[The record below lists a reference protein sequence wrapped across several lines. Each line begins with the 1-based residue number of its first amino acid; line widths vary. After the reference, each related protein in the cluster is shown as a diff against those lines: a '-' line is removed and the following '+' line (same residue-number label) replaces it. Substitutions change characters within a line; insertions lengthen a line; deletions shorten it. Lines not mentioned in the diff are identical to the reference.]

1 MSSSP
6 ACWRYQQCKHS
17 SRGTC
22 TSGSGREIPYGLPWM
37 EGSDYS
43 LVVGCFVVCGQL
55 RVISSSLFQI
65 KLDPPFSV
73 LKSYLYEKRAG
84 IFTSWAR
91 SQPSAAYFSWCFLS
105 PFPNLP
111 ALRWADM
118 KSCQSGCQSFKGIR
132 RECAQRLVCS
142 ALGRRRQWLP
152 GRRRIGGLSSL
163 DFLTAPSG

>member
-43 LVVGCFVVCGQL
+43 LAVGCFVVCGQL

-91 SQPSAAYFSWCFLS
+91 SQPSAAYFSVLPLS
-105 PFPNLP
+105 ISQSPCSKMGRYEKLP
-111 ALRWADM
+111 
-118 KSCQSGCQSFKGIR
+118 IR
-132 RECAQRLVCS
+132 MPELQRDPSWVCTKARLFS
-142 ALGRRRQWLP
+142 TWTATPVASRQ
-152 GRRRIGGLSSL
+152 
-163 DFLTAPSG
+163 T